1 MEEYDLIIVGAG
13 PAGLSAAINGA
24 SELNRVLLIDSGK
37 KEDGVVKDQLGGQV
51 VGSTLI
57 ENYPGFP
64 DGISGC
70 QMVALFAKQARN
82 LGAHIRC
89 PERVDSLTLDGDMKI
104 LTTKEGGRFQAKA
117 VILATG
123 LSYKKLEAPGVIE
136 LMDKGVRYGAPVSSP
151 DKLGACTICV
161 VGSANSAGQAVMHL
175 AKNSQ
180 CTIKVL
186 IRGKKTIADQMSKY
200 LVDRIMGQTNVE
212 LLNYTSIS
220 QVCGTNRLE
229 SVVLDRFGEIENHQ
243 IDHLFVFIGAEPKTS
258 WLQGVVMMDERNF
271 ILTDRNVSPLP
282 DGERERFLYET
293 SISGVFAVGDGRL
306 GSVKRVTAGAGEGG
320 CVIPWVHQYLASIS

>member
-13 PAGLSAAINGA
+13 PAGLGAAINGA

-37 KEDGVVKDQLGGQV
+37 KENGVAINQLGGQV
-51 VGSTLI
+51 IGSTLI

-64 DGISGC
+64 GGISGC
-70 QMVALFAKQARN
+70 QMISLFAEQARN

-89 PERVDSLTLDGDMKI
+89 PERVETLTQSGDMKI
-104 LTTKEGGRFQAKA
+104 IQTKEGGLYQAKA

-136 LMDKGVRYGAPVSSP
+136 MMDKGVRYGAPVSSP

-175 AKNSQ
+175 AQNSK
-180 CTIKVL
+180 CTIKIL

-200 LVDRIMGQTNVE
+200 LVDRILSQSNVE
-212 LLNYTSIS
+212 LINYTSIS
-220 QVCGTNRLE
+220 QVCGTDRLQG
-229 SVVLDRFGEIENHQ
+229 VILDRFGEIENFPV
-243 IDHLFVFIGAEPKTS
+243 DHMFVFIGAEPKTS

-293 SISGVFAVGDGRL
+293 SISGVFAIGDGRL
-306 GSVKRVTAGAGEGG
+306 GSVKRVTAGVGESS
-320 CVIPWVHQYLASIS
+320 CVIPLVHQYLASIS